1 LEAHSALL
9 VHSGGGVPDED
20 ELELEEPEPPSPDEL
35 DEEEVADVPE
45 VLSDGLWVSEPQ
57 DAEKRRAS
65 AGHVNSG
72 EKRWQKRAFM
82 IATRAC

>member
-1 LEAHSALL
+1 ML

-20 ELELEEPEPPSPDEL
+20 VLELEEPEPPSPDELDEL

-45 VLSDGLWVSEPQ
+45 VLSDELWVSEPQ

-65 AGHVNSG
+65 AGQVNRG
-72 EKRWQKRAFM
+72 EKRRQKRAFM